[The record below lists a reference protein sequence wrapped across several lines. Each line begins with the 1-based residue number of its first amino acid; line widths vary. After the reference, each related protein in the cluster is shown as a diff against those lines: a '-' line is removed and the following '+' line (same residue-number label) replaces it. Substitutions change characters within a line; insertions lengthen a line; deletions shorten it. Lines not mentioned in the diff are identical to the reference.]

1 MKTLDEVIQAMEQ
14 CAGPYIDCDDCKY
27 TAVNEEDVVFCNHDQ
42 LDKDALYYL
51 KEYRKT
57 FGSEST
63 AAAPWNPERNRYCCD
78 HCGGYVGKHD
88 KFCPGCGRM
97 LTDWAEAGRKA
108 K

>member
-1 MKTLDEVIQAMEQ
+1 MKTLDEVIDRLEK
-14 CAGPYIDCDDCKY
+14 CSLYVCCDDCPCFSEQY
-27 TAVNEEDVVFCNHDQ
+27 DCTSNP
-42 LDKDALYYL
+42 DALHYL

-57 FGSEST
+57 FDSEST
-63 AAAPWNPERNRYCCD
+63 AAAPWNTERNRYCCD

-97 LTDWAEAGRKA
+97 LTDWKAEGRKA

>member
-1 MKTLDEVIQAMEQ
+1 MKTLNEVIHALEI
-14 CAGPYIDCDDCKY
+14 CDSAVDDCMHCAY
-27 TAVNEEDVVFCNHDQ
+27 FLMNCQNLRPLRADAVH
-42 LDKDALYYL
+42 YL

-57 FGSEST
+57 FDSEST
-63 AAAPWNPERNRYCCD
+63 AAAPWNTERNRYCCD

-97 LTDWAEAGRKA
+97 LADWTEAGRKA